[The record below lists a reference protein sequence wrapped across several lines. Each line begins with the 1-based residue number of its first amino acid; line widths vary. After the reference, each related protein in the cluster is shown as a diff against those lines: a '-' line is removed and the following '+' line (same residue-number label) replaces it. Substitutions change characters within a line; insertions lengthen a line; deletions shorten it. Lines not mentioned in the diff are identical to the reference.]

1 MGMSKQDFIA
11 LADTIKAFNA
21 DHIGR
26 ASYKDSPRFTD
37 DQIKTLAD
45 FCRQQGPNFN
55 RERWMDYVTG
65 TAGVSGGNLKKAGKV
80 ATLALLLVGT
90 FGGLAHGQELPD
102 APRPK
107 PETFLHNRVNRGLV
121 ISAFVARAA
130 DAQSTEQALHNA
142 CHCVTEGGSFYGL
155 APLAPVAE
163 RPAAFWMYSM
173 TMATAESYAAKVLW
187 DHANHSHHPK
197 AYKIAARGLLAWNA
211 NANFA
216 DARVNWSHDRKAT
229 AIYGRK

>member
-1 MGMSKQDFIA
+1 MG
-11 LADTIKAFNA
+11 T
-21 DHIGR
+21 
-26 ASYKDSPRFTD
+26 
-37 DQIKTLAD
+37 
-45 FCRQQGPNFN
+45 
-55 RERWMDYVTG
+55 RWG
-65 TAGVSGGNLKKAGKV
+65 TAHFVSQSHAVRYYRPYFGGSLVKAESAVERKMEQEEIYIGEPSVKAGQKLTIDTDGRYWIEEAQKGAML

-197 AYKIAARGLLAWNA
+197 AYKLAARGLLAWNA